1 MQGLGH
7 GRTGVAEPMGVKLN
21 IILETKQMAYKR
33 VEVTQESDTGRNQR
47 FHDNRTG
54 ADMTRAQFVL
64 QIEQGNYRNYHVR
77 KINGIKTPA
86 SNPDG
91 REGSNL
97 D

>member
-1 MQGLGH
+1 M
-7 GRTGVAEPMGVKLN
+7 P
-21 IILETKQMAYKR
+21 YKR
-33 VEVTQESDTGRNQR
+33 VEVTLKSDSGRNQR

-54 ADMTRAQFVL
+54 ANMTRAQFVL

-77 KINGIKTPA
+77 NVNGTKTPA

-91 REGSNL
+91 RDESNL